1 MVEYPALHFREK
13 FPIVCSAHTAHAHTH
28 TTQPRVQVF
37 CGRCAHTYVPTK
49 RKEYQSQR
57 KRIGM
62 IKTGVKMEFIL
73 LTTSFFAVVCGC
85 SLIADE
91 NGNVLATVVPIAL
104 NQMVLTSKMMM
115 LLFCFYC
122 CWYWCCRCYCDYDY
136 YYCYRFVLSA
146 QWSSFFF

>member
-1 MVEYPALHFREK
+1 MDSDGRQKKSLTVHGRISCFAFQGKVPYCVQCTHSTR
-13 FPIVCSAHTAHAHTH
+13 THTH

-122 CWYWCCRCYCDYDY
+122 C
-136 YYCYRFVLSA
+136 
-146 QWSSFFF
+146 